1 MGATNAT
8 LTIPTWPGLRKGTA
22 TSFCSCD
29 SKARFPHMNFSY
41 WDKYTWPT
49 CKQGNTNKTH
59 TWTSG
64 DLHHSLATIWKMHG
78 YYFTE
83 CTYSIVIIPLCQ
95 KSSRCCQYS
104 ASSSTWWTW
113 CQAPDMFRLVDSHP
127 ETRLSLWAPRWSRRP
142 WDPWFECTEHC
153 EYSFD
158 SVSVFFLKLKA
169 KKFFFPKKT
178 MQYNKGSGC
187 IWGSSIHLPAINATI
202 TDNEIILI
210 KTVLGW
216 GGRSPSPEPSHYGP
230 YSGLEAW
237 GSGPG
242 AAAAPGAGAGAG
254 AGPRPELLVPLVA
267 PLHSSPLF
275 SNRSFFLISLTSA
288 FSCLRSALRRWR
300 SALRTV
306 LSPRRKNLREQSTN
320 IISQNQS

>member
-1 MGATNAT
+1 
-8 LTIPTWPGLRKGTA
+8 
-22 TSFCSCD
+22 
-29 SKARFPHMNFSY
+29 
-41 WDKYTWPT
+41 
-49 CKQGNTNKTH
+49 
-59 TWTSG
+59 
-64 DLHHSLATIWKMHG
+64 
-78 YYFTE
+78 
-83 CTYSIVIIPLCQ
+83 
-95 KSSRCCQYS
+95 
-104 ASSSTWWTW
+104 
-113 CQAPDMFRLVDSHP
+113 
-127 ETRLSLWAPRWSRRP
+127 
-142 WDPWFECTEHC
+142 
-153 EYSFD
+153 
-158 SVSVFFLKLKA
+158 
-169 KKFFFPKKT
+169 

-254 AGPRPELLVPLVA
+254 TGPRPELLVPLVA
-267 PLHSSPLF
+267 PLHSRPLF
-275 SNRSFFLISLTSA
+275 SNRSFFLISFTSA

-320 IISQNQS
+320 VIRQNNHRPYHYSAEDYKDIHSQIKSHFGITKPRQNLKKSLSC